1 MTGMK
6 DPGFGELFRKTYS
19 NREVKRVVTRF
30 LFLCVLVSSKVRAYL
45 RFSDE
50 RD

>member
-6 DPGFGELFRKTYS
+6 DLGLGEMFRMAYS
-19 NREVKRVVTRF
+19 NRVFKSVLTRF
-30 LFLCVLVSSKVRAYL
+30 LLLCVLVSLKVRAYL